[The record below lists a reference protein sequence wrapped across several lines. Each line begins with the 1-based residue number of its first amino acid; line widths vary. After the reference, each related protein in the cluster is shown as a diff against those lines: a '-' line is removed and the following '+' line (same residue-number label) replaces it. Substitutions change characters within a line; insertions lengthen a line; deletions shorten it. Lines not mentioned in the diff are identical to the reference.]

1 MGQVPFYLFIGLN
14 NNKNFVINNK
24 MLKSISDIKHAV
36 YINLESRPDR
46 QRHVENQLKLL
57 GVPTQRF
64 NAIKLANGAL
74 GCSMSHLKC
83 LQIAKEQ
90 AWDHVLICEDDI
102 TFMNPALF
110 MRQLNKFL
118 SAKDRWDVVLIAG
131 NNMPPYKPIEDYCV
145 QVTRC
150 QTTTG
155 YLVKSHYYDTLI
167 DNIKTGINMLV
178 RNPDLHKVYAVD
190 KFWFLLQ
197 DKDAW
202 FLITPLSV
210 VQREDYSDIEKRRTN
225 YTRHMVDLDK
235 KYMFEKPKVESMMNI
250 IKRR

>member
-1 MGQVPFYLFIGLN
+1 
-14 NNKNFVINNK
+14 
-24 MLKSISDIKHAV
+24 MLKSILDIKHAV

-57 GVPTQRF
+57 GVPIQRF

-102 TFMNPALF
+102 TFMNPPLF
-110 MRQLNKFL
+110 IRQLNKFL
-118 SAKDRWDVVLIAG
+118 DARNTWDVVLIAG

-178 RNPDLHKVYAVD
+178 RNPDLHKVYAID

-197 DKDAW
+197 DKDLW

>member
-1 MGQVPFYLFIGLN
+1 
-14 NNKNFVINNK
+14 

-57 GVPTQRF
+57 GVPAQRF

-110 MRQLNKFL
+110 MRQLNNFL
-118 SAKDRWDVVLIAG
+118 SEKDKWDVVLIAG
-131 NNMPPYKPIEDYCV
+131 NNMPPYRVVEDYCV

-178 RNPDLHKVYAVD
+178 RNPDLHKVYAID

-197 DKDAW
+197 DKDLW

-235 KYMFEKPKVESMMNI
+235 KYMFEKPKIASMSSI
-250 IKRR
+250 INSRNFK

>member
-1 MGQVPFYLFIGLN
+1 
-14 NNKNFVINNK
+14 
-24 MLKSISDIKHAV
+24 MLKSISEIKHAM

-46 QRHVENQLKLL
+46 KAHVENQLKTI
-57 GVPTQRF
+57 GIPAHRF

-90 AWDHVLICEDDI
+90 KWDHVLVCEDDI
-102 TFMNPALF
+102 TFMSPALF
-110 MRQLNKFL
+110 TRQLNKFL
-118 SAKDRWDVVLIAG
+118 EKQEKWDVVLIAG
-131 NNMPPYKPIEDYCV
+131 NNMPPYKVVDDYCV

-167 DNIKTGINMLV
+167 NNIKTGMNMLV
-178 RNPDLHKVYAVD
+178 RNPTLHKVYAVD

-197 DKDAW
+197 DKDLW

-225 YTRHMVDLDK
+225 YTKNMVDLDK
-235 KYMFEKPKVESMMNI
+235 KHMFEKPRVESMMNI

>member
-1 MGQVPFYLFIGLN
+1 
-14 NNKNFVINNK
+14 
-24 MLKSISDIKHAV
+24 MLQSVSDIKHAL

-46 QRHVENQLKLL
+46 KQHVENQMKVI
-57 GVPTQRF
+57 GIQANRF

-90 AWDHVLICEDDI
+90 NWEHVLICEDDI
-102 TFMNPALF
+102 TFINPGLF
-110 MRQLNKFL
+110 IRQANKFL
-118 SAKDRWDVVLIAG
+118 KNQNKWDVVLIAG
-131 NNMPPYKPIEDYCV
+131 NNMPPYKVVDEYCV

-155 YLVKSHYYDTLI
+155 YLVRSHYYDTLI

-197 DKDAW
+197 DKDLW

-225 YTRHMVDLDK
+225 YTKNMVDLDK
-235 KYMFEKPKVESMMNI
+235 KHLFEKPKVESMMNI